1 MKKLT
6 RNNNSNLYNNN
17 NQNPAWV
24 INQMMLNM
32 MNKNINKIEQI
43 INQRKVHQKAK
54 ANLRQQLKNSKEW
67 QQISEKLTAKNS
79 E

>member
-1 MKKLT
+1 
-6 RNNNSNLYNNN
+6 
-17 NQNPAWV
+17 
-24 INQMMLNM
+24 M